1 MEEGT
6 EKLTAVLKLILTNR
20 EDLVEQRK
28 VEGNFGESDY
38 KTTEFTNLKKGRNES
53 SRIRTMEF
61 KKADFIKLRE
71 LEGRVSWED
80 ILRKKGLQES
90 SQLLKGT
97 ILKIQWQTVMMQRK
111 HMEHSKRPIWLHQ
124 KLRKRKRKA
133 EKYKYKY
140 KSGNKDLQI

>member
-6 EKLTAVLKLILTNR
+6 ENLTAVLQLILTNR
-20 EDLVEQRK
+20 EDLVEQLK
-28 VEGNFGESDY
+28 VDGNFGESDY

-80 ILRKKGLQES
+80 ILRKKRTAREFAV
-90 SQLLKGT
+90 T
-97 ILKIQWQTVMMQRK
+97 ERDYI
-111 HMEHSKRPIWLHQ
+111 
-124 KLRKRKRKA
+124 
-133 EKYKYKY
+133 
-140 KSGNKDLQI
+140 KDIMADCHDAKETYGA

>member
-6 EKLTAVLKLILTNR
+6 QKLTAVLELILTNR
-20 EDLVEQRK
+20 EDLVEKLK

-38 KTTEFTNLKKGRNES
+38 KTIEFTNLKKGRNES

-71 LEGRVSWED
+71 REGRVSWED

-97 ILKIQWQTVMMQRK
+97 VLKIQWQTVVVQRK

-124 KLRKRKRKA
+124 KLFKGQEKKKESRK
-133 EKYKYKY
+133 
-140 KSGNKDLQI
+140 I

>member
-6 EKLTAVLKLILTNR
+6 EKLAAVLELILTNR
-20 EDLVEQRK
+20 EDLVEKLK

-38 KTTEFTNLKKGRNES
+38 KTIEFTNLKKRRNES

-90 SQLLKGT
+90 LQLLKGT
-97 ILKIQWQTVMMQRK
+97 ILKVQW
-111 HMEHSKRPIWLHQ
+111 
-124 KLRKRKRKA
+124 
-133 EKYKYKY
+133 
-140 KSGNKDLQI
+140 

>member
-1 MEEGT
+1 MCWGQLSFKKMEEDA
-6 EKLTAVLKLILTNR
+6 EKVIAVLELVLTNR
-20 EDLVEQRK
+20 EDLVEKLK

-38 KTTEFTNLKKGRNES
+38 KTIEFTYLKKGRNES
-53 SRIRTMEF
+53 SRIRTIEF

-90 SQLLKGT
+90 LQLLKGT

-111 HMEHSKRPIWLHQ
+111 YMEHSRRPIWLHQ
-124 KLRKRKRKA
+124 KALSGPGKDEKA
-133 EKYKYKY
+133 EK
-140 KSGNKDLQI
+140 I

>member
-1 MEEGT
+1 
-6 EKLTAVLKLILTNR
+6 
-20 EDLVEQRK
+20 
-28 VEGNFGESDY
+28 
-38 KTTEFTNLKKGRNES
+38 
-53 SRIRTMEF
+53 MEF

-90 SQLLKGT
+90 SQLLKET

-111 HMEHSKRPIWLHQ
+111 HMEHSKRPTWLHQ

-140 KSGNKDLQI
+140 KSGNKDLQV

>member
-6 EKLTAVLKLILTNR
+6 EKLTAVLELILTNR
-20 EDLVEQRK
+20 EDLVEQLK

-71 LEGRVSWED
+71 LEDCLRSSEAPLDWNSPLVAHRVRLVD
-80 ILRKKGLQES
+80 KIILRNTLHVEARYLSPAK
-90 SQLLKGT
+90 
-97 ILKIQWQTVMMQRK
+97 ILSKTDRK
-111 HMEHSKRPIWLHQ
+111 ELICEAFSDYI
-124 KLRKRKRKA
+124 
-133 EKYKYKY
+133 
-140 KSGNKDLQI
+140 